1 VPFALRYLFFWYLY
15 LKLLIM
21 TTEILDRIT
30 INPEI
35 CHGKPTIRGL
45 RYPVQNILELMASG
59 MSFDDI
65 LEDYE
70 DLEMID
76 LQACLWFAARLA
88 NVKHISK
95 LVA

>member
-1 VPFALRYLFFWYLY
+1 MEN
-15 LKLLIM
+15 LL
-21 TTEILDRIT
+21 ERII
-30 INPEI
+30 INPDV

-45 RYPVQNILELMASG
+45 RYPVQNILEYMASG
-59 MSFDDI
+59 MSFEEI
-65 LEDYE
+65 LEDFE
-70 DLEMID
+70 DLEMED